1 MYNSDNN
8 EEQTKE
14 IDTKSIEKNIE
25 KKKSVVA
32 GEEIVLDDVK
42 DNEIKDTNDIEKK
55 KINKKIVIGII
66 CILSIIFC
74 VIIYSVLNKN
84 KDNEEVSTLE
94 DETNLISDTTDTYEG
109 LNYTVQREIIEQTGF
124 FYDYSRNLE
133 GNKIEVSYQKI
144 DGLKDNQLEEK
155 INNLLMETANEL
167 YTEENVQDS
176 NILYDHVYNYTD
188 VYIFNNVLS
197 TLYCREICDV
207 DGNTKYEYKGLNVDL
222 NDFSKINI
230 EDVFINTTDINT
242 IMDDNMKESYNSEN
256 FEFSISPKFVYIP
269 LKDGNVEKISLY
281 KNREQVAIYKRYNSN
296 TKMFEKTYNAKP
308 YVFTTKKFIETDL
321 YGLVEDNMFIDT
333 FDTLVNTNYPEGV
346 KEAIDFLY
354 KDAINKARN
363 TAYSNPS
370 NRYLVQVIP
379 SVKENQNQNYEIT
392 VEYNIYEIDKQF
404 FNENIVNFV
413 VSSENKTDN
422 EIEQVQYFNSPTM
435 DADNYLKDSINDI
448 LKLEVNSNGEDV
460 NQIEEN
466 NTVTNNMGVS

>member
-14 IDTKSIEKNIE
+14 VDIKSVDKNVDR
-25 KKKSVVA
+25 KKSVVA
-32 GEEIVLDDVK
+32 GEEIVLDDTK
-42 DNEIKDTNDIEKK
+42 DNEINDNNKEKK
-55 KINKKIVIGII
+55 NINKKIVIGII

-74 VIIYSVLNKN
+74 VVIYNIMNNNKSEQEISN
-84 KDNEEVSTLE
+84 LE
-94 DETNLISDTTDTYEG
+94 DETGLISDPTETYEG
-109 LNYTVQREIIEQTGF
+109 LNYTIEKEIVEQIGF

-133 GNKIEVSYQKI
+133 GNKIEVSYQKV

-155 INNLLMETANEL
+155 INNLLMETAKEL
-167 YTEENVQDS
+167 YSEENVQDS
-176 NILYDHVYNYTD
+176 NILYDHIYNYTD

-197 TLYCREICDV
+197 TLYCRETCDIN
-207 DGNTKYEYKGLNVDL
+207 GNTKYEYKGLNVNL

-230 EDVFINTTDINT
+230 EDVFINTANINA
-242 IMDDNMKESYNSEN
+242 IMDGNMKESYNSEN

-269 LKDGNVEKISLY
+269 LQDGTVEKINLF

-296 TKMFEKTYNAKP
+296 TKMFEKTYNATP

-333 FDTLVNTNYPEGV
+333 FDTLVNTSYPEGV

-370 NRYLVQVIP
+370 KRYLVQIIP
-379 SVKENQNQNYEIT
+379 SVKEDKNYEIT
-392 VEYNIYEIDKQF
+392 VEYNIYELDKQF
-404 FNENIVNFV
+404 FNDNIVNFV
-413 VSSENKTDN
+413 VSSENKTEN

-435 DADNYLKDSINDI
+435 DADKYLKDSKNDI
-448 LKLEVNSNGEDV
+448 LKLEVNSDGEDV
-460 NQIEEN
+460 NKIEEN
-466 NTVTNNMGVS
+466 NIINNNIGVS